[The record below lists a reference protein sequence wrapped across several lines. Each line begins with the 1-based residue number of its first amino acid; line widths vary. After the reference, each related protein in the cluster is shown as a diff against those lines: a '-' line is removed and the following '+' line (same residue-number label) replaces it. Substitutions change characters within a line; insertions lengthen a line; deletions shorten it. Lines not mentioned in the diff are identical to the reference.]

1 VTASEAQW
9 GPRSSLE
16 RIRNALSD
24 LIDNDRGDSFTAH
37 CPCHDDSTASLSVT
51 WRAGDAARGGL
62 VLMNC
67 HGCGA
72 SAVEI
77 AEAVALKAADLFD
90 DPPPKRQGQD
100 PSERV
105 GRSAQARRAGQR
117 RSKQG
122 RLPSLLFPKPKAPS
136 EGWAEVCRYDYVDD
150 EGRSVQEVI
159 RKEVV
164 DEAGRRYKK
173 FTQRFKDERGVW
185 RSQKPGGFTPV
196 LFRQRE
202 VRRAVAEG
210 VPVWVMEGEK
220 DVQTAE
226 AAGLV
231 ATTNAQGA
239 GTFPADLATIFAGAD
254 VRVVLDRDQGGAA
267 RGVELFS
274 LLTEAGA
281 KRVQLLLPSTTTPKS
296 DFTDHVDAGLLD
308 RSSETLG
315 LIPISVQVAELEE
328 LRYKALAAAETV
340 MEACREAEGR
350 HERVDVKNT
359 HTEQPKVRR
368 WATET
373 EIRFEKARDLADEL
387 RRRVVADGGE
397 AAHARLEEV
406 EDIVGMAMRA
416 AAEVHEL
423 AGMAIPPVLQPRKD
437 AAEPTQRPALMS
449 APGSEAEVA
458 PDPKPEIE
466 NTTGSVSALA
476 TGGAN
481 AAEVAQFEGAR
492 VQRPTYQLHEGRLVE
507 VVYRDDKPPTIKEV
521 LSIDA
526 RLVSIEIEE
535 PLDDAVDT
543 ALLDLLDDETRD
555 TQRQL
560 SPTPLPQVLS
570 YTVGYT
576 DPASGE
582 FLEIPIAARDYWD
595 CRWLES
601 LPGPPSFDSRPAGR
615 SKVIDALKA
624 AGQAAAGGVP
634 QIVRHR
640 ATGWR
645 RDEDG
650 SWYYVHAAGGI
661 DAHGYRPA
669 PVSFT
674 GSLRNYALPRPSTD
688 AGLIR
693 AAFRDWCAGM
703 LDVLPD
709 RVAVPMLGQAFRA
722 AMGPTPTVVTMAGL
736 PGSYKTSIASLVM
749 HHWGLGW
756 DRARTGASMSG
767 NGDTSNALRLKL
779 NATKDCLLWAD
790 DVAPGKNNDWSAA
803 QERLQEFARMV
814 YNGEARS
821 RATRDGQALLDGTPP
836 RSSAIVT
843 SEVTPQAGSS
853 GGERMLIIPLFRD
866 EVSLDDLIRMDDAQ
880 GHRARA
886 MLMAS
891 FLQWAAGRLPEL
903 RAQCKQQAASYAEL
917 LRSEG
922 VANRP
927 AEALSNVWSGWFLW
941 CEWLR
946 GVGALSDDEANQVLS
961 RVMVALTEAWEAAR
975 DPDQPTSLGAQTR
988 DLLRYAL
995 SSGLA
1000 YVEDV
1005 RKGGAPDWP
1014 LAARLG
1020 WTRTEIPSSM
1030 GDPTH
1035 RTDRGRNRL
1044 GYVLANP
1051 GLHDGEAQLLLDPAA
1066 FEAVLK
1072 AAASS
1077 MTSGLN
1083 VDRPSALKALCEE
1096 GTLIPELRSGRTPRY
1111 TVQRTIHAEQRRQ
1124 RVVALRLWRVIGG
1137 PDDDASGE
1145 SGGPGPDD
1153 GGPDGGAASQWPLM
1167 SDLLAGP
1174 CPSSDLS
1181 SRHDEETTQ
1190 EKDEQ
1195 VVTHLIESDTR
1206 TGPCIVCGHDGPV
1219 ASDGGRRVFLHL
1231 ECCETSSPFDRSRWA
1246 IRAIDTELDPDAYV
1260 PDPAPSAETLVES
1273 TVPTASTTPAVEATE
1288 VAVDMP
1294 ADAGAPQAVP
1304 TTATKPNAAKGKRS
1318 RDAQAKPTQFTAAL
1332 AVLHT
1337 DGVWLPDGTCRPL
1350 PEPLEHA
1357 GHLAEL
1363 VYELGLGTQTSPR
1376 SDEPGQLWVT
1386 PDALRE
1392 LFGINPESDELDPT
1406 KWLAEM
1412 SAQTSGTTLV
1422 DGALAEGWQI
1432 GTDQRQL
1439 SRWTRIWRGEQR
1451 GVLIVLMSLIQPDP
1465 VSWPTLTDD
1474 PAPAVFARRMQMLA
1488 DAMQFPFKISAQT
1501 TGLDLAS
1508 TCRVRD
1514 RKEAFAPSN
1523 PCPPAE
1529 IPNLESDHNW
1539 VRKPTADEAR
1549 KRYVHAFDRGG
1560 SYAGAVAGLSMGIGD
1575 PEHFDG
1581 PVAFDKKLPGYWLI
1595 DRETWEDWR
1604 VPHPLN
1610 MRADANDGQ
1619 VWVTTPTMEIATELG
1634 LTPTVHQAWVWKRHA
1649 RVLDGWYERVRDART
1664 ILDTEDPDAQAARDQ
1679 LKTVYT
1685 RLIGSFGSETLWRGR
1700 KGYAPERR
1708 HLIVAKAR
1716 ANLTR
1721 RFMQIGRDAG
1731 VWPLAVTADTLLY
1744 ASDEPDPVKAW
1755 PGLDKSYGR
1764 GFGQFRW
1771 EASGLMEEH
1780 LPYLDPDFDEMRS
1793 GRWLGKGALR
1803 SEPLE

>member
-1 VTASEAQW
+1 
-9 GPRSSLE
+9 
-16 RIRNALSD
+16 
-24 LIDNDRGDSFTAH
+24 
-37 CPCHDDSTASLSVT
+37 
-51 WRAGDAARGGL
+51 
-62 VLMNC
+62 M
-67 HGCGA
+67 
-72 SAVEI
+72 EI
-77 AEAVALKAADLFD
+77 AEAVDLAATDLFD
-90 DPPPKRQGQD
+90 DPPPKRQGQEA
-100 PSERV
+100 SERV

-122 RLPSLLFPKPKAPS
+122 RLPSQLFPKPQAPS
-136 EGWAEVCRYDYVDD
+136 EGWTVACRYDYVDD
-150 EGRSVQEVI
+150 DGRSVQEVI
-159 RKEVV
+159 RKEAV
-164 DEAGRRYKK
+164 DENGRRHKK
-173 FTQRFKDERGVW
+173 FTQRFKDEHGTW

-196 LFRQRE
+196 LFRQPD

-210 VPVWVMEGEK
+210 VTIWVLEGEK

-239 GTFPADLATIFAGAD
+239 GTFPAELATIFAGAD
-254 VRVVLDRDQGGAA
+254 VRVVLDQDQGGAA
-267 RGVELFS
+267 RGVELSS

-281 KRVQLLLPSTTTPKS
+281 KRVQLLLPATTVAKS

-308 RSSETLG
+308 PSSETLG
-315 LIPISVQVAELEE
+315 LIPISVQVAELDE

-340 MEACREAEGR
+340 MAACREAEGR
-350 HERVDVKNT
+350 NEQLTIKNAD
-359 HTEQPKVRR
+359 TEQPKVRR

-387 RRRVVADGGE
+387 RRRVVTEGGE

-406 EDIVGMAMRA
+406 EDIVGMAMRT

-423 AGMAIPPVLQPRKD
+423 AGMAIPPVLQPR
-437 AAEPTQRPALMS
+437 EET
-449 APGSEAEVA
+449 VA
-458 PDPKPEIE
+458 PARRPEPE
-466 NTTGSVSALA
+466 PEVDEATGSVSALT
-476 TGGAN
+476 TGSS
-481 AAEVAQFEGAR
+481 AADVAQFEGAQ
-492 VQRPTYQLHEGRLVE
+492 VQRPTYQIHEGRLVE
-507 VVYRDDKPPTIKEV
+507 VVYREEKPPTIKEV

-543 ALLDLLDDETRD
+543 ALLDLLDDQTRN
-555 TQRQL
+555 TQEQL

-582 FLEIPIAARDYWD
+582 FLEIPISARDYWD
-595 CRWLES
+595 CRWIES
-601 LPGPPSFDSRPAGR
+601 LPGPPSFDSRTSGR
-615 SKVIDALKA
+615 AKVIDALKA
-624 AGQAAAGGVP
+624 AGQSAAGGVP

-645 RDEDG
+645 QEEDG

-661 DAHGYRPA
+661 DANGYRPA

-688 AGLIR
+688 PSIIR

-722 AMGPTPTVVTMAGL
+722 AMGPTPTVVTTAGL

-866 EVSLDDLIRMDDAQ
+866 EISLDDLIRMDDAQ

-886 MLMAS
+886 MLMSS
-891 FLQWAAGRLPEL
+891 FLQWAAGRLPQL
-903 RAQCKQQAASYAEL
+903 RATCKQEAGFYAEQ

-927 AEALSNVWSGWFLW
+927 AEALSNCWAGWFLW
-941 CEWLR
+941 IEWLR
-946 GVGALSDDEANQVLS
+946 DVGALSDAEANQVLS
-961 RVMVALTEAWEAAR
+961 RIMIALTEAWEASR

-988 DLLRYAL
+988 ELLAYAL

-1020 WTRTEIPSSM
+1020 WTKTEIPNYN
-1030 GDPTH
+1030 GEPTV
-1035 RTDRGRNRL
+1035 RIDRGRNRL
-1044 GYVLANP
+1044 GYVLSNP
-1051 GLHDGEAQLLLDPAA
+1051 GINDGEAQLMLDRGA

-1072 AAASS
+1072 SAASA

-1083 VDRPSALKALCEE
+1083 IDRPSALKALHEE
-1096 GTLIPELRSGRTPRY
+1096 GTLIPELRAGLTPRY
-1111 TVQRTIHAEQRRQ
+1111 TVQRTIHSEARRQ
-1124 RVVALRLWRVIGG
+1124 RVISLRLWRVIGG
-1137 PDDDASGE
+1137 DDDGVD
-1145 SGGPGPDD
+1145 GGGSNGPDSD
-1153 GGPDGGAASQWPLM
+1153 GDPDGGAATPWPLM
-1167 SDLLAGP
+1167 RDLLAGS
-1174 CPSSDLS
+1174 CPRSDLS
-1181 SRHDEETTQ
+1181 SRDDDAVASIDEQ
-1190 EKDEQ
+1190 EEQ
-1195 VVTHLIESDTR
+1195 VVTHLIETDTR
-1206 TGPCIVCGHDGPV
+1206 IGPCIVCGDDGPV

-1231 ECCETSSPFDRSRWA
+1231 ECCESTSPFDRTQWA
-1246 IRAIDTELDPDAYV
+1246 ARAVDTELDPGTYV
-1260 PDPAPSAETLVES
+1260 ADPE
-1273 TVPTASTTPAVEATE
+1273 PAVEVAEAPEEE
-1288 VAVDMP
+1288 VAPVSTAVEQVTVTDSAP
-1294 ADAGAPQAVP
+1294 ATAEAAPQE
-1304 TTATKPNAAKGKRS
+1304 KKRS
-1318 RDAQAKPTQFTAAL
+1318 PRAAAGEFTAAL

-1337 DGVWLPDGTCRPL
+1337 DGVWLPDGTCLPL
-1350 PEPLEHA
+1350 PDQLEHA
-1357 GHLAEL
+1357 GHLAQL
-1363 VYELGLGTQTSPR
+1363 VHELGLGTKTSPR
-1376 SDEPGQLWVT
+1376 TNEPGQLWVT
-1386 PDALRE
+1386 PEALLE
-1392 LFGINPESDELDPT
+1392 LFGLNPESDELDPSE
-1406 KWLAEM
+1406 WLAEM
-1412 SAQTSGTTLV
+1412 SAQTSGSTFV
-1422 DGALAEGWQI
+1422 DGALADGWQL
-1432 GTDQRQL
+1432 GGRTAGQM
-1439 SRWTRIWRGEQR
+1439 SRWTRIWKGERR
-1451 GVLIVLMSLIQPDP
+1451 GVFIVLLSLIQADP
-1465 VSWPTLTDD
+1465 STWPTLADD
-1474 PAPAVFARRMQMLA
+1474 PTPAVFARRMQLLA
-1488 DAMQFPFKISAQT
+1488 DAMRFPFKVSAQT

-1508 TCRVRD
+1508 NCRVRD

-1529 IPNLESDHNW
+1529 IPNLEADHNW
-1539 VRKPTADEAR
+1539 VRKPTAEESR
-1549 KRYVHAFDRGG
+1549 MRYVHAFDRGG
-1560 SYAGAVAGLSMGIGD
+1560 SYAGAVAGLEMGIGD
-1575 PEHFDG
+1575 PDHLDG
-1581 PVAFDKKLPGYWLI
+1581 EVVFDKKLPGYWLV

-1610 MRADANDGQ
+1610 LRADAQEGQ

-1634 LTPTVHQAWVWKRHA
+1634 LSPTIHQAWVWQHHA
-1649 RVLDGWYERVRDART
+1649 RVLDGWYSRVRDART
-1664 ILDTEDPDAQAARDQ
+1664 ELDTDDPDKQAARDQ

-1685 RLIGSFGSETLWRGR
+1685 RLIGNFGSEALWRGR

-1721 RFMQIGRDAG
+1721 RFMQIGRDTG

-1744 ASDEPDPVKAW
+1744 ASDEADPVKAW

-1771 EASGLMEEH
+1771 EACGLMSEH
-1780 LPYLDPDFDEMRS
+1780 LQFLDPELDDMRH
-1793 GRWLGKGALR
+1793 GRWLGKSSL
-1803 SEPLE
+1803 SDEPLG

>member
-1 VTASEAQW
+1 MTASASHW
-9 GPRSSLE
+9 GQRSSLD
-16 RIRNALSD
+16 RNRDALSD
-24 LIDNDRGDSFTAH
+24 QIDTDRGDSFTAH

-72 SAVEI
+72 TAMEI
-77 AEAVALKAADLFD
+77 AEAVDLSATDLFD
-90 DPPPKRQGQD
+90 DPPPKRQSQD
-100 PSERV
+100 ASERV

-122 RLPSLLFPKPKAPS
+122 RLPALLFPKPKAPS
-136 EGWAEVCRYDYVDD
+136 EGWITVCHYDYVDD

-164 DEAGRRYKK
+164 DENGKRHKK
-173 FTQRFKDERGVW
+173 FTQRFKDSGGVW
-185 RSQKPGGFTPV
+185 DTQKPGGFTPV
-196 LFRQRE
+196 LYRQPQ

-210 VPVWVMEGEK
+210 VTVWVMEGEK
-220 DVQTAE
+220 DVETAE

-239 GTFPADLATIFAGAD
+239 GTFPSELAKIFTGAD

-267 RGVELFS
+267 RGVELS
-274 LLTEAGA
+274 ALLTDAGA
-281 KRVQLLLPSTTTPKS
+281 ERVQLLLPATTVAKS

-308 RSSETLG
+308 TSSDTLG
-315 LIPISVQVAELEE
+315 LIPISAQLAETDE
-328 LRYKALAAAETV
+328 LRYKAMAAAEAV
-340 MEACREAEGR
+340 MAACREAEGR
-350 HERVDVKNT
+350 HERITANT
-359 HTEQPKVRR
+359 VAVEQPKVRR
-368 WATET
+368 WATEA

-387 RRRVVADGGE
+387 RKRVVADGGE
-397 AAHARLEEV
+397 EAHARLEEV
-406 EDIVGMAMRA
+406 EDIVGMAMRS
-416 AAEVHEL
+416 AAEAHEL
-423 AGMAIPPVLQPRKD
+423 AGMAIPPVLQPREEVVAPSRRPRPAPAPEPEVDD
-437 AAEPTQRPALMS
+437 AA
-449 APGSEAEVA
+449 
-458 PDPKPEIE
+458 
-466 NTTGSVSALA
+466 GSVAALA

-481 AAEVAQFEGAR
+481 AAEVAQFEGAH
-492 VQRPTYQLHEGRLVE
+492 VQRPTYLIHEGRLVE
-507 VVYRDDKPPTIKEV
+507 VIYREDKPPTIKEV

-543 ALLDLLDDETRD
+543 ALLDLLDDVTRE

-582 FLEIPIAARDYWD
+582 FLEIPITARDYWD

-601 LPGPPSFDSRPAGR
+601 LPGPPTFDSRPAGR
-615 SKVIDALKA
+615 AKVIDALKA

-645 RDEDG
+645 KDEDG

-661 DAHGYRPA
+661 DANGYRPA

-688 AGLIR
+688 VVAIR
-693 AAFRDWCAGM
+693 AAFRDWCAGL

-722 AMGPTPTVVTMAGL
+722 AMGPTPTVVTTAGL

-853 GGERMLIIPLFRD
+853 GGERMLIVPLFRD

-891 FLQWAAGRLPEL
+891 FLQWAAGRLPQL
-903 RAQCKQQAASYAEL
+903 RALCKEQSGSYAEQ
-917 LRSEG
+917 LRAEG

-946 GVGALSDDEANQVLS
+946 EVGALSDDEADQVLS
-961 RVMVALTEAWEAAR
+961 RIMIALTEAWDASR

-988 DLLRYAL
+988 DLLTYAL

-1020 WTRTEIPSSM
+1020 WTKTEIPSSM
-1030 GDPTH
+1030 GDATV
-1035 RTDRGRNRL
+1035 RIDRGRNRL
-1044 GYVLANP
+1044 GYVLSDP
-1051 GLHDGEAQLLLDPAA
+1051 GLHDGEAQLMLDPAA

-1096 GTLIPELRSGRTPRY
+1096 GTLIPEL
-1111 TVQRTIHAEQRRQ
+1111 
-1124 RVVALRLWRVIGG
+1124 
-1137 PDDDASGE
+1137 
-1145 SGGPGPDD
+1145 
-1153 GGPDGGAASQWPLM
+1153 
-1167 SDLLAGP
+1167 
-1174 CPSSDLS
+1174 
-1181 SRHDEETTQ
+1181 
-1190 EKDEQ
+1190 
-1195 VVTHLIESDTR
+1195 
-1206 TGPCIVCGHDGPV
+1206 
-1219 ASDGGRRVFLHL
+1219 
-1231 ECCETSSPFDRSRWA
+1231 
-1246 IRAIDTELDPDAYV
+1246 
-1260 PDPAPSAETLVES
+1260 
-1273 TVPTASTTPAVEATE
+1273 
-1288 VAVDMP
+1288 
-1294 ADAGAPQAVP
+1294 
-1304 TTATKPNAAKGKRS
+1304 
-1318 RDAQAKPTQFTAAL
+1318 
-1332 AVLHT
+1332 
-1337 DGVWLPDGTCRPL
+1337 
-1350 PEPLEHA
+1350 
-1357 GHLAEL
+1357 
-1363 VYELGLGTQTSPR
+1363 
-1376 SDEPGQLWVT
+1376 
-1386 PDALRE
+1386 
-1392 LFGINPESDELDPT
+1392 
-1406 KWLAEM
+1406 
-1412 SAQTSGTTLV
+1412 
-1422 DGALAEGWQI
+1422 
-1432 GTDQRQL
+1432 
-1439 SRWTRIWRGEQR
+1439 
-1451 GVLIVLMSLIQPDP
+1451 
-1465 VSWPTLTDD
+1465 
-1474 PAPAVFARRMQMLA
+1474 
-1488 DAMQFPFKISAQT
+1488 
-1501 TGLDLAS
+1501 
-1508 TCRVRD
+1508 
-1514 RKEAFAPSN
+1514 
-1523 PCPPAE
+1523 
-1529 IPNLESDHNW
+1529 
-1539 VRKPTADEAR
+1539 
-1549 KRYVHAFDRGG
+1549 
-1560 SYAGAVAGLSMGIGD
+1560 
-1575 PEHFDG
+1575 
-1581 PVAFDKKLPGYWLI
+1581 
-1595 DRETWEDWR
+1595 
-1604 VPHPLN
+1604 
-1610 MRADANDGQ
+1610 
-1619 VWVTTPTMEIATELG
+1619 
-1634 LTPTVHQAWVWKRHA
+1634 
-1649 RVLDGWYERVRDART
+1649 
-1664 ILDTEDPDAQAARDQ
+1664 
-1679 LKTVYT
+1679 
-1685 RLIGSFGSETLWRGR
+1685 
-1700 KGYAPERR
+1700 
-1708 HLIVAKAR
+1708 
-1716 ANLTR
+1716 
-1721 RFMQIGRDAG
+1721 
-1731 VWPLAVTADTLLY
+1731 
-1744 ASDEPDPVKAW
+1744 
-1755 PGLDKSYGR
+1755 
-1764 GFGQFRW
+1764 
-1771 EASGLMEEH
+1771 
-1780 LPYLDPDFDEMRS
+1780 
-1793 GRWLGKGALR
+1793 
-1803 SEPLE
+1803 